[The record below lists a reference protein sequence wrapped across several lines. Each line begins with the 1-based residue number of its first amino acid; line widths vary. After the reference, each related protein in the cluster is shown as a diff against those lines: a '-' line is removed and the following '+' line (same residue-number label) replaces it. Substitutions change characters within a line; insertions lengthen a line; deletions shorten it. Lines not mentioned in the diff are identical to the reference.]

1 MITRENLEAVLS
13 ALGYTKDLLGSCY
26 TKTWPDTGASV
37 SIDFDSEKI
46 SYPTSVGFKVNV
58 ATTCN
63 FSDNENFVVLACVT
77 KLFDKGYRPE
87 SIELERQWS
96 LGHEQKSGRADICV
110 NDERGD
116 TLAIIE
122 CKTPGK
128 EYRDEWRTMQSDGG
142 QLFSYWQQERA
153 SRWLVLF
160 ACDYQDG
167 DIILFQKSVTCEDDE
182 NYKELAKKD
191 DSIALYATA
200 HTVEMLY
207 EVWTETYNQQTEG
220 NILFGERS
228 TAYHPTIPP
237 LLKKDLVDFTA
248 DDRIVNRF
256 EEILRHNNVSDK
268 ENAFNRLVALF
279 IAKLQDELSKTS
291 NQEVDF
297 QYRQGRDTYES
308 LQDRLQRLHSEGM
321 RQLMREDVL
330 YVPSNYAESVISRYT
345 GQRRAKLIAELNET
359 LRKLKFYTNSDFAFK
374 DVHNEQLF
382 LQNSKVLVEVVQLLQ
397 PYRIVDSGDVQFLGD
412 LFEQLLNQGFKQ
424 NEGQFFTPMPIT
436 RFIWKS
442 LPLDDILRG
451 NGEEVYYPRVID
463 YACGAGHFLTEGF
476 EQILEAAVPYDPYF
490 QYTPNEDREWVRNGL
505 VGVEKDYRLARVSRI
520 SLFMHGAGRGE
531 IVFGDG
537 LENYPEKGID
547 SRRDAGQFDI
557 LTANPPYSVAAFKP
571 HLQLHNNDLELLEHV
586 SDNGSEIETLFVER
600 AAQLVRPGGY
610 AAIILPSS
618 ILDKGTN
625 SSFIAARDVLLRSF
639 ELVAIARFGSGTFA
653 ATGTNV
659 AILFLRRFDEVPTR
673 DDCAQDFVE
682 AVFGK
687 ANLDGWKDAD
697 DFAAYLDMI
706 RCDKSDYAA
715 FVGRAT
721 PWQEWE
727 DSLHFGTYYRTF
739 EKSATLRNVRKT
751 RAYKA
756 ASQDDKQLD
765 EDLAFYR
772 FAHDEERER
781 LRVFALVR
789 GERTLVVNSPT
800 QTSEIAAFLGYKWSN
815 RKGNEG
821 IQIIEEGGALYA
833 NGPMGNE
840 PKLCD
845 VIRTW
850 FAGGVLAA
858 EDLSQ
863 YFYYADTQDF
873 IDFDGERFDKS
884 LRMPRTYYKPR
895 VYAPGVKVASLG
907 DVAGYVTKA
916 AGKDSIVLDSY
927 VTTENMVKGRLGI
940 TPYKGDAP
948 ASGGTAYRQDDTL
961 VSNIRPYLQKIWLA
975 DRDGACSKDVLV
987 FRSKDTSRV
996 LPEFLHMLLWQS
1008 DFFDYDMSTFTGTGR
1023 PRGDKDALLGYRIP
1037 LPSIGEQGR
1046 IVQAFKTLTGSIED
1060 KNVELTAIEE
1070 GIRARFIELFG
1081 DPADNPRRW
1090 KTTGLMELGTCRNGL
1105 NYSSSEHGVQ
1115 IPCLGVADFKNRSAI
1130 EGTGELGAI
1139 SLNTL
1144 PGDEC
1149 FLKDGD
1155 IVFVRSNGNKEL
1167 VGRCLVVYPHKEKA
1181 VYSGFCIRLRLT
1193 SKQVLAPYIVS
1204 ALKQPS
1210 MRSKMFGKGSNI
1222 QNLNQEMLAAISIPV
1237 PPMDLQAEFAEY
1249 LTSSSGKQAELYQ
1262 QIEALCKERDSL
1274 LDCYLSK

>member
-26 TKTWPDTGASV
+26 TKTWPDAGASV
-37 SIDFDSEKI
+37 SVDFDSEKI

-571 HLQLHNNDLELLEHV
+571 HLQLHNTDLELLEHV
-586 SDNGSEIETLFVER
+586 SDYGSEIETLLVER
-600 AAQLVRPGGY
+600 A
-610 AAIILPSS
+610 
-618 ILDKGTN
+618 
-625 SSFIAARDVLLRSF
+625 
-639 ELVAIARFGSGTFA
+639 
-653 ATGTNV
+653 
-659 AILFLRRFDEVPTR
+659 
-673 DDCAQDFVE
+673 
-682 AVFGK
+682 
-687 ANLDGWKDAD
+687 
-697 DFAAYLDMI
+697 
-706 RCDKSDYAA
+706 
-715 FVGRAT
+715 
-721 PWQEWE
+721 
-727 DSLHFGTYYRTF
+727 
-739 EKSATLRNVRKT
+739 
-751 RAYKA
+751 
-756 ASQDDKQLD
+756 
-765 EDLAFYR
+765 
-772 FAHDEERER
+772 
-781 LRVFALVR
+781 
-789 GERTLVVNSPT
+789 
-800 QTSEIAAFLGYKWSN
+800 
-815 RKGNEG
+815 
-821 IQIIEEGGALYA
+821 
-833 NGPMGNE
+833 
-840 PKLCD
+840 
-845 VIRTW
+845 
-850 FAGGVLAA
+850 
-858 EDLSQ
+858 
-863 YFYYADTQDF
+863 
-873 IDFDGERFDKS
+873 
-884 LRMPRTYYKPR
+884 
-895 VYAPGVKVASLG
+895 
-907 DVAGYVTKA
+907 
-916 AGKDSIVLDSY
+916 
-927 VTTENMVKGRLGI
+927 
-940 TPYKGDAP
+940 
-948 ASGGTAYRQDDTL
+948 
-961 VSNIRPYLQKIWLA
+961 
-975 DRDGACSKDVLV
+975 
-987 FRSKDTSRV
+987 
-996 LPEFLHMLLWQS
+996 
-1008 DFFDYDMSTFTGTGR
+1008 
-1023 PRGDKDALLGYRIP
+1023 
-1037 LPSIGEQGR
+1037 
-1046 IVQAFKTLTGSIED
+1046 
-1060 KNVELTAIEE
+1060 
-1070 GIRARFIELFG
+1070 ELF
-1081 DPADNPRRW
+1081 
-1090 KTTGLMELGTCRNGL
+1090 
-1105 NYSSSEHGVQ
+1105 
-1115 IPCLGVADFKNRSAI
+1115 IFK
-1130 EGTGELGAI
+1130 
-1139 SLNTL
+1139 
-1144 PGDEC
+1144 C
-1149 FLKDGD
+1149 
-1155 IVFVRSNGNKEL
+1155 
-1167 VGRCLVVYPHKEKA
+1167 C
-1181 VYSGFCIRLRLT
+1181 
-1193 SKQVLAPYIVS
+1193 
-1204 ALKQPS
+1204 
-1210 MRSKMFGKGSNI
+1210 
-1222 QNLNQEMLAAISIPV
+1222 
-1237 PPMDLQAEFAEY
+1237 
-1249 LTSSSGKQAELYQ
+1249 
-1262 QIEALCKERDSL
+1262 
-1274 LDCYLSK
+1274 